1 MCDNGPESG
10 AVVTGLDSGSL
21 NGVGGYDEAIL
32 QNGHGGGAVE
42 SMMGQNN
49 VFIQSECGAAHLC

>member
-1 MCDNGPESG
+1 MWDNGLESG
-10 AVVTGLDSGSL
+10 AVETGLDPGSS

-42 SMMGQNN
+42 SMMG
-49 VFIQSECGAAHLC
+49 